1 MIRNVQISARLAG
14 TTDVIVI
21 GAGHAGLATSFL
33 LTQNDVPHVVL
44 ERGEVANAWR
54 ERSWDS
60 LKLLTPNWQTQLPGH
75 KYAGDDPDGFMSMPE
90 LIAHLENYAD
100 QSNAPIQT
108 HTTVTSVRK
117 DGDAYRVSTNR
128 GEWRA
133 NAVVI
138 ASGACNTPTVPA
150 LACDVPDNIEQL
162 TPYEYRS
169 PADLKPGGVLVVGA
183 SATGM
188 QFADELIRAGRD
200 VTIAVGEHVR
210 MPRRYRGK
218 DILDWMDR
226 CGILD
231 ERYDEVEDLT
241 RGRRLPS
248 SQLVGSNDKSILDL
262 NSLSDQ
268 GVQVT
273 GRLMGINNDV
283 AQFSGSLRNVCSL
296 ADLKMK
302 RLLTAIDKFAVG
314 YDDVPA
320 PENFANTR
328 IDESPQLTRKLGGDS
343 VRTII
348 WTTGFRPDYSWLDVP
363 VLDRK
368 GHIQHD
374 GGVVALAEHC
384 ASDAIDVGLG
394 DGDAVGDD
402 EVDGLTIEV
411 GGVHAHG
418 DIGPVDEE
426 SNGGAIAEFAHACP
440 GVHAAH
446 DRRRLDGE
454 EFSDLRFVEDVADS
468 VEIQGDDA
476 A

>member
-1 MIRNVQISARLAG
+1 MIRNGPISARFAG

-33 LTQNDVPHVVL
+33 LTQNAVPHVVL

-60 LKLLTPNWQTQLPGH
+60 LKLLSPNWQTQLPGYD
-75 KYAGDDPDGFMSMPE
+75 YAGDDPNGFMGMPE
-90 LIAHLENYAD
+90 LIAHLESYAE

-108 HTTVTSVRK
+108 QTTVTSVRK
-117 DGDAYRVSTNR
+117 NGDSYRVSTNR

-150 LACDVPDNIEQL
+150 VASNVPDHIEQI
-162 TPYEYRS
+162 TPDEYRS
-169 PADLKPGGVLVVGA
+169 AENLKPGGVLVVGA

-188 QFADELIRAGRD
+188 QFADELARAGRD

-226 CGILD
+226 CGILN
-231 ERYDEVEDLT
+231 ERYDEVEDIT

-248 SQLVGSNDKSILDL
+248 AQLVGSNDKPILDL

-268 GVQVT
+268 GVRVT

-283 AQFSGSLRNVCSL
+283 AQFSGSLRNVCAL

-302 RLLTAIDKFAVG
+302 RLLTAIDAFAAG
-314 YDDVPA
+314 DDNVPP
-320 PENFANTR
+320 PEIFANTR
-328 IDESPQLTRKLGGDS
+328 IDESPQLTRKLDGDS
-343 VRTII
+343 IRTII
-348 WTTGFRPDYSWLDVP
+348 WATGFRPDYSWLDVP

-374 GGVVALAEHC
+374 GGIV
-384 ASDAIDVGLG
+384 
-394 DGDAVGDD
+394 
-402 EVDGLTIEV
+402 
-411 GGVHAHG
+411 
-418 DIGPVDEE
+418 
-426 SNGGAIAEFAHACP
+426 
-440 GVHAAH
+440 
-446 DRRRLDGE
+446 
-454 EFSDLRFVEDVADS
+454 
-468 VEIQGDDA
+468 DA
-476 A
+476 AGLYVLGLPLMRTRKSSFIFGIKEDAQHISDHLTNYLQSRTRSNSHGIYQHDFNQPRYRRSA